1 MAYDEMGNYGGYD
14 DSMGYDTMAQP
25 TSPQF
30 YDDFGNPVANAEEEK
45 RKREE
50 IERQIEAYKQQQKE
64 LGSEVSHKQEVTTYA
79 DGSRTITT
87 KQEVPGQ
94 SAKAIQPVS
103 PGYNERIAQQES
115 GGRADIGYHD
125 QTKSSAYGPYGMTT
139 AGYED
144 ARRANPN
151 LPADIR
157 QANPAQQTQAQNAYT
172 QQNAKYLQNYGVPV
186 NDNTLQAAHF
196 LGAKGLSDYL
206 KTGYISP
213 QAAAANGG
221 LENVKR
227 IVDKRLGGQ
236 QAAASG
242 AVQPVQPQQQV
253 QQQPVQQARPQPVS
267 PEAQPQA
274 EPVEAPRME
283 PNSFDEFGTPV
294 FSQQQADLDKNLK
307 TYESIQNDPK
317 ALMNFEGPEWMQNN
331 AKMRAADL
339 LADQRGNQKAQET
352 LQTATPT
359 DLARYL
365 QGKTKSG
372 EDYNLA
378 TRVRAM
384 LFSAAGQKELAMREM
399 NKLDTVG
406 TDKYVQGPDGKAYLV
421 RQRADGEVLGGYNAE
436 TGKQLAPDELVKVNA
451 GIQAQK
457 GATTHTGKMQDV
469 TTGEVYYERTTP
481 QGIQLVDN
489 NGKIYKGSSA
499 NLRPFGIG
507 SDIATQDLLQRQKL
521 QNQLAYE
528 PAIAAASK
536 GASYLA
542 EFNAKNGTNFAIAG
556 RDAQGMPLLVDQKT
570 NQMVSMPAGAPAA
583 AAAQA
588 TTAQGSTKVQPVSPN
603 APQVMTPAAIESAK
617 ETQKAEEKVVREVG
631 EAEQKKF
638 LESKQTIGESSLG
651 GQAIGNARRQQLDL
665 IKQNP
670 SILNIMN
677 GTGTQFDQARN
688 IITRIA
694 TGAYT
699 DENKEALYADIK
711 NSGMGQAEQAALREF
726 ANLNTGINAKTLKAN
741 SGAGS
746 ISNAEQQANKDAN
759 IGNVDRIPAFAAL
772 AGLHRSQFSGDLAAS
787 KQAFLDAH
795 PEFKTDAQFNSA
807 WQKEEA
813 KHLNTYRAIAKARFD
828 VMGKP
833 PEANA
838 SKEALAA
845 YKDRIFKAFEAYPAP
860 QFDSTTGKWN
870 YQTANAQRAAALAIL
885 GR

>member
-1 MAYDEMGNYGGYD
+1 MAYDAMGNYIGGYD
-14 DSMGYDTMAQP
+14 DTNYSAPIEPVQPAGYET
-25 TSPQF
+25 
-30 YDDFGNPVANAEEEK
+30 EEER
-45 RKREE
+45 RKRL
-50 IERQIEAYKQQQKE
+50 EREAQARAN
-64 LGSEVSHKQEVTTYA
+64 EVAHKQEVTTYA
-79 DGSRTITT
+79 DGSKTEKTVREIPAQTSAVPTPQIQTRTMPI
-87 KQEVPGQ
+87 
-94 SAKAIQPVS
+94 S
-103 PGYNERIAQQES
+103 PEQDYNARIAQQES
-115 GGRADIGYHD
+115 GANPNIGYHD
-125 QTKSSAYGPYGMTT
+125 RNKGSAYGTYGMTA

-144 ARRANPN
+144 ARKLNPN
-151 LPADIR
+151 LPADIT
-157 QANPAQQTQAQNAYT
+157 QTTPEQQTQAQNAYT
-172 QQNAKYLQNYGVPV
+172 QQNAKYLQNYGVEPTQ
-186 NDNTLQAAHF
+186 NNLAAAHF

-221 LENVKR
+221 AENVKR
-227 IVDKRLGGQ
+227 IVEQRLGGQ
-236 QAAASG
+236 AAPASG
-242 AVQPVQPQQQV
+242 AT
-253 QQQPVQQARPQPVS
+253 QQPVAPQAQQTQPAQVVEPVAPVS
-267 PEAQPQA
+267 PEAPQTQAPQNMYSLAKPEAQPT
-274 EPVEAPRME
+274 
-283 PNSFDEFGTPV
+283 NSTAYIDQYQT
-294 FSQQQADLDKNLK
+294 A
-307 TYESIQNDPK
+307 QNDPA
-317 ALMNFEGPEWMQNN
+317 ALMKMGTDENVPEWMRERSRN
-331 AKMRAADL
+331 RAADL
-339 LADQRGNQKAQET
+339 ITQQRDQTKAQAD
-352 LQTATPT
+352 LATKSPS
-359 DLARYL
+359 DLARMMTERKKDGSW
-365 QGKTKSG
+365 GK
-372 EDYNLA
+372 YI
-378 TRVRAM
+378 
-384 LFSAAGQKELAMREM
+384 LFGALGMTALRDEEAG
-399 NKLDTVG
+399 KLGIGHDQVVTG
-406 TDKYVQGPDGKAYLV
+406 TDGKSYLVKIGANGTPLEGFNSEGKALSP
-421 RQRADGEVLGGYNAE
+421 E
-436 TGKQLAPDELVKVNA
+436 ELIGAVGQ
-451 GIQAQK
+451 GIAQK

-489 NGKIYKGSSA
+489 NGKIYKGSSS

-521 QNQLAYE
+521 QNQLKYE
-528 PAIAAASK
+528 PAIAAATK

-556 RDAQGMPLLVDQKT
+556 RDAQGMPLLVDQTT
-570 NQMVSMPAGAPAA
+570 NQIVQGPAVATGVAPQTAA
-583 AAAQA
+583 TQVTAPIAAQGA
-588 TTAQGSTKVQPVSPN
+588 TKVQPVSPN
-603 APQVMTPAAIESAK
+603 APRPVAGATPAAIEQARK
-617 ETQKAEEKVVREVG
+617 NQEAEEAVIRQVG

-638 LESKQTIGESSLG
+638 IESKQAIGESSQG

-677 GTGTQFDQARN
+677 GEGTQFDQARN

-694 TGAYT
+694 TGAYN
-699 DENKEALYADIK
+699 DDNKEALYLDIK
-711 NSGMGQAEQAALREF
+711 NSGMGQAEQAALRDF

-759 IGNVDRIPAFAAL
+759 IGNIDRIPAYAAL
-772 AGLHRSQFSGDLAAS
+772 SGLHRSQFSGDLAAS

-813 KHLNTYRAIAKARFD
+813 KLLNAYRGIAKARFD

-860 QFDSTTGKWN
+860 QWDANTGKWN